1 MAATAGYLSTCKVGA
16 TVINNVKSQDLSAKI
31 AALDTTSF
39 SASTPGTE
47 SYIGGLLSGDYK
59 LSGQYDKSD
68 TGQSTIE
75 TNFYA
80 RTITTFTFAIG
91 NAGANTYA
99 MPCLITSYN
108 AKSDVK
114 GLVTA
119 DWDMKLSGTV
129 TIV

>member
-1 MAATAGYLSTCKVGA
+1 MAATAGYLSTAKVA
-16 TVINNVKSQDLSAKI
+16 STVINNIKSQEFAAKI

-59 LSGQYDKSD
+59 FSGQWDKSD
-68 TGQSTIE
+68 TGQATIE

-80 RTITTFTFAIG
+80 RTLTTFTFTIG
-91 NAGANTYA
+91 SGSYTYTITV
-99 MPCLITSYN
+99 LITDYTV
-108 AKSDVK
+108 KSDVK

-119 DWDMKLSGTV
+119 DWSMKLSSAV

>member
-1 MAATAGYLSTCKVGA
+1 MAATAGYLSTVKVA
-16 TVINNVKSQDLSAKI
+16 STVVNNVRSQDLSTKI
-31 AALDTTSF
+31 ASLDTTSF

-59 LSGQYDKSD
+59 CSGQYDKAD

-80 RTITTFTFAIG
+80 RTITTFTFTIG

-99 MPCLITSYN
+99 MPCLITDYN
-108 AKSDVK
+108 IKSDVK
-114 GLVTA
+114 GLITV
-119 DWDMKLSGTV
+119 DWSMKLSGTV

>member
-1 MAATAGYLSTCKVGA
+1 MAATAGYLSSCKVGA

-31 AALDTTSF
+31 ASLDTTSF

-59 LSGQYDKSD
+59 LSGQYDKAD

-80 RTITTFTFAIG
+80 RTITTFTFVVG
-91 NAGANTYA
+91 DSGAHTYA

-108 AKSDVK
+108 VKSDVK
-114 GLVTA
+114 GLISA

>member
-1 MAATAGYLSTCKVGA
+1 MAATAGYLSSAKVGS
-16 TVINNVKSQDLSAKI
+16 TVINNIKSQEFAAKI

-59 LSGQYDKSD
+59 FSGQFDKSD
-68 TGQSTIE
+68 TGQATIE

-80 RTITTFTFAIG
+80 RTLTTFTFTIG
-91 NAGANTYA
+91 NVGANTYTLTA
-99 MPCLITSYN
+99 LITDYTV
-108 AKSDVK
+108 KSDVK
-114 GLVTA
+114 SVITA
-119 DWDMKLSGTV
+119 DWSMKLSSAV

>member
-1 MAATAGYLSTCKVGA
+1 MAATAGYLSSCKVGA
-16 TVINNVKSQDLSAKI
+16 TVINNVKSQDFGAKI

-91 NAGANTYA
+91 NAGTNTYA
-99 MPCLITSYN
+99 MPCLITDYN
-108 AKSDVK
+108 VKSDVK
-114 GLVTA
+114 GLITA
-119 DWDMKLSGTV
+119 DWNMKLSGAV

>member
-1 MAATAGYLSTCKVGA
+1 MAATAGYLSTLKTGA
-16 TVINNVKSQDLSAKI
+16 TTINNVKSFDFGAKI

-47 SYIGGLLSGDYK
+47 TYIGGLLSGQFK
-59 LSGQYDKSD
+59 FSGQYDKAD
-68 TGQSTIE
+68 TGQGTIE

-80 RTITTFTFAIG
+80 RTVTSFVYSPNG
-91 NAGANTYA
+91 SNTYTFNA
-99 MPCLITSYN
+99 LITDYS

-119 DWDMKLSGTV
+119 DLSLQLVGGITLA
-129 TIV
+129 

>member
-1 MAATAGYLSTCKVGA
+1 MAATAGFLSTCKVGS
-16 TVINNVKSQDLSAKI
+16 TVINNVKSQDFGAKI

-99 MPCLITSYN
+99 MPCLITDYN
-108 AKSDVK
+108 VKSDVK

-119 DWDMKLSGTV
+119 DWSMKLSGAV

>member
-1 MAATAGYLSTCKVGA
+1 MAATAGYLSSAKVGS
-16 TVINNVKSQDLSAKI
+16 TVINNLKSQDLASKI

-59 LSGQYDKSD
+59 CTGQYDKSD
-68 TGQSTIE
+68 TGQATIE
-75 TNFYA
+75 TNFFA
-80 RTITTFTFAIG
+80 RTITTFTFVIG

-99 MPCLITSYN
+99 MPCLITDYN
-108 AKSDVK
+108 IKSDVK

-119 DWDMKLSGTV
+119 DWNMKLSGTV

>member
-1 MAATAGYLSTCKVGA
+1 MAATAGYLSTCKVA
-16 TVINNVKSQDLSAKI
+16 STVINNVKSQDFGAKI

-99 MPCLITSYN
+99 MPCLITDYN
-108 AKSDVK
+108 IKSDVK
-114 GLVTA
+114 GLVTV
-119 DWDMKLSGTV
+119 DWAMKLSGNV

>member
-1 MAATAGYLSTCKVGA
+1 MAATAGFNSTAKVGS
-16 TVINNVKSQDLSAKI
+16 TVINNIKSQEFAAKI

-59 LSGQYDKSD
+59 FNGQWDKSD
-68 TGQSTIE
+68 TGQGTIE

-80 RTITTFTFAIG
+80 RTLTTFTFGIG
-91 NAGANTYA
+91 NVGANTYA
-99 MPCLITSYN
+99 MSCLITDYTV
-108 AKSDVK
+108 KSDVK
-114 GLVTA
+114 GLVA
-119 DWDMKLSGTV
+119 GDWSMKLSGAV

>member
-1 MAATAGYLSTCKVGA
+1 MAATAGYLSTVKVGTT
-16 TVINNVKSQDLSAKI
+16 TVNNVKSQDLSTKI
-31 AALDTTSF
+31 MALDTTSF
-39 SASTPGTE
+39 SATVAGTE

-59 LSGQYDKSD
+59 CSGQYDKSD

-80 RTITTFTFAIG
+80 RTLTAFTFSIG

-99 MPCLITSYN
+99 MSCLITSYN
-108 AKSDVK
+108 IKSDVK
-114 GLVTA
+114 GLVTV
-119 DWDMKLSGTV
+119 DWDMKLSGAV

>member
-1 MAATAGYLSTCKVGA
+1 MAATPGYLSTCKVGS
-16 TVINNVKSQDLSAKI
+16 TVINNVKSQDFGAKI

-59 LSGQYDKSD
+59 LNGQYDKSD

-99 MPCLITSYN
+99 MPCLITDYN
-108 AKSDVK
+108 VKSDVK

-119 DWDMKLSGTV
+119 DWSMKLSGAV

>member
-1 MAATAGYLSTCKVGA
+1 MAATAGYLSTCKVGST
-16 TVINNVKSQDLSAKI
+16 TVNNVKSQEFAAKI

-59 LSGQYDKSD
+59 FSGQYDKAD
-68 TGQSTIE
+68 TGQATIE

-80 RTITTFTFAIG
+80 RTVTAFTFGIG
-91 NAGANTYA
+91 NAGTNTYTMSA
-99 MPCLITSYN
+99 LITDYTT
-108 AKSDVK
+108 KSDVK

-119 DWDMKLSGTV
+119 DWSMKLSGGV
-129 TIV
+129 TIA

>member
-1 MAATAGYLSTCKVGA
+1 MAATAGFNSTAKVGS
-16 TVINNVKSQDLSAKI
+16 TVINNIKSQEFAAKI

-59 LSGQYDKSD
+59 FSGQFDKSD

-80 RTITTFTFAIG
+80 RTLTAFTFGIG
-91 NAGANTYA
+91 NAGANTYTLTA
-99 MPCLITSYN
+99 LITDYTV
-108 AKSDVK
+108 KSDVK
-114 GLVTA
+114 GLVNA
-119 DWDMKLSGTV
+119 DWNMKLSSAV

>member
-1 MAATAGYLSTCKVGA
+1 MAATPGYLSTCKVGS
-16 TVINNVKSQDLSAKI
+16 TVINNVKSQDFGAKI

-99 MPCLITSYN
+99 MPCLITDYN
-108 AKSDVK
+108 VKSDVK

-119 DWDMKLSGTV
+119 DWSMKLSGAV